1 MAAQLGREDNELMN
15 IELTLN
21 GVGGNPMEARGIVS
35 MQLAVGSKSLSIAF
49 FVDDMQSN
57 YIVILSHDWIH
68 ANCCVPSTL
77 HQLLIKWIDD
87 EIKVVHVD
95 ASTYITLADATT
107 DWQHGSAQCLL
118 GKDFIGYDFLSIMK
132 DGFVP
137 MSVQPASEARLS
149 DVIF

>member
-21 GVGGNPMEARGIVS
+21 GVGGNLMEARGIVS
-35 MQLAVGSKSLSIAF
+35 MQLTVGSKSLSIAF
-49 FVDDMQSN
+49 FIDDMQSN

-77 HQLLIKWIDD
+77 HQLLIKWIVD

-95 ASTYITLADATT
+95 VSTYITLADATT
-107 DWQHGSAQCLL
+107 DWQHGSAQCLS
-118 GKDFIGYDFLSIMK
+118 GKDFTGYDFLSIMK

-137 MSVQPASEARLS
+137 MSVQSFPKLGSTM
-149 DVIF
+149 

>member
-1 MAAQLGREDNELMN
+1 
-15 IELTLN
+15 
-21 GVGGNPMEARGIVS
+21 MEARGIVS
-35 MQLAVGSKSLSIAF
+35 MQLTVGSKSLSIAF

-95 ASTYITLADATT
+95 VSTYITLADAMT
-107 DWQHGSAQCLL
+107 DWQHGSAQCLS
-118 GKDFIGYDFLSIMK
+118 GKDFTGYDFLSIMK

-137 MSVQPASEARLS
+137 TSVQPFPKLGSTM
-149 DVIF
+149 